1 MLTQI
6 LTFLIFFAV
15 VGCILYGRRLIRTEK
30 VDAVFGNPERA
41 LGGTHW
47 VIVGSSF
54 LLLIWLYYSW
64 DIAKGFYPKS
74 ANELCQVAKVN
85 DSLLG
90 LKYQFPIE
98 EREFKSTSQIKKE
111 NKNLRI
117 IQSEIQNSEE
127 LSSQQKTILTSYIRK
142 TNQLIPLLTNEDLLE
157 NETKQKIDDITGKI
171 NLLTENF
178 KKPDYPFET
187 EQELNK
193 RLEDVNKEGGWGI
206 TKVDAGSGS
215 IENTLEVPLVP
226 ATYRGLKFHTAA
238 QELNLISD
246 EFFKLRNH
254 NPQFKSK
261 IKELKDEIKSYR
273 KDLNDNEEV
282 ASTYAKNIIKIARRI
297 EFASIYPPNALD
309 KMQAAIIKFE
319 NAQIDAQGGLRLI
332 DIFLFPAGTIVAS
345 GPSCSEQGSGRWLPK
360 PSDTFNK
367 FILMSKPSVG
377 YKDIPLLWIQMVD
390 VSKMIGFIL
399 PDWIADILPGE
410 YPVHTK
416 DGIVKQNF
424 KGGVLKIV
432 TGDFNLLKVPVPYGH
447 IWDSFLRVFL
457 GLVFGILIGVP
468 LGLFMGLN
476 RFAKGFFDPLIELY
490 RPVPPLAWA
499 PLIISVLGIDN
510 TGKVFLLFMVSLSI
524 MIISARAGASGTQL
538 SKIHAAHSL
547 GASKKQILRH
557 VIFPNSLPEIL
568 TGIRVAVGMCWGT
581 LVAAEF
587 LAGTTGIGFVEN
599 VAKKYFQYEVI
610 WITIFIMGMLGL
622 LFDITLRKIID
633 KTIPWRGKG

>member
-6 LTFLIFFAV
+6 ITFLIFFAV

-111 NKNLRI
+111 NKNLKI
-117 IQSEIQNSEE
+117 IQNEIQNSEE
-127 LSSQQKTILTSYIRK
+127 LNNQHKTILITFIDKSNK
-142 TNQLIPLLTNEDLLE
+142 LIPLLTNEDLLE
-157 NETKQKIDDITGKI
+157 NETKQKISEITGKI

-178 KKPDYPFET
+178 QKTDYPFET
-187 EQELNK
+187 EQELND
-193 RLEDVNKEGGWGI
+193 RLKAVNEEGGWGI
-206 TKVDAGSGS
+206 TKVDAGTGS

-226 ATYRGLKFHTAA
+226 ATNRGLKFHTAA

-254 NPQFKSK
+254 NPQFKNQ
-261 IKELKDEIKSYR
+261 IKEIKDQIKAYR
-273 KDLNDNEEV
+273 NELSDNEEL
-282 ASTYAKNIIKIARRI
+282 ASSYAKNIIKIARRI
-297 EFASIYPPNALD
+297 EFASIYPPNALN
-309 KMQAAIIKFE
+309 KLKAAIIKFD
-319 NAQIDAQGGLRLI
+319 NAQKEAQGGLRFI

-360 PSDTFNK
+360 PSDTLNK

-377 YKDIPLLWIQMVD
+377 YKDIPLLWVQMVD

-410 YPVHTK
+410 YPVHTQ
-416 DGIVKQNF
+416 DGVVEQNF
-424 KGGVLKIV
+424 KGRVLKFV
-432 TGDFNLLKVPVPYGH
+432 SGDFNLIKIPVPYGH

-547 GASKKQILRH
+547 GASKKQILRY

-622 LFDITLRKIID
+622 LFDITLRKIIN

>member
-1 MLTQI
+1 MLTQFATI
-6 LTFLIFFAV
+6 LIFVAII
-15 VGCILYGRRLIRTEK
+15 GCILYGRRLIKTEK

-41 LGGTHW
+41 KGGTHW
-47 VIVGSSF
+47 IVVGSSAI
-54 LLLIWLYYSW
+54 LLVWLYYSW

-74 ANELCQVAKVN
+74 ANELCQVAKIN
-85 DSLLG
+85 ESLMG

-98 EREFKSTSQIKKE
+98 EREFKSTSIIKIE
-111 NKNLRI
+111 NKNLKNTAN
-117 IQSEIQNSEE
+117 EIQNSND
-127 LSSQQKTILTSYIRK
+127 LNNQQKKVLIGFIDK
-142 TNQLIPLLTNEDLLE
+142 TTQLIPLLTNNNLMEMD
-157 NETKQKIDDITGKI
+157 TKIKIKEMTEEIKI
-171 NLLTENF
+171 LSSNF
-178 KKPDYPFET
+178 KKKDYPFET
-187 EQELNK
+187 EEEKNE
-193 RLEDVNKEGGWGI
+193 RLKAVSEQGGWGI
-206 TKVDAGSGS
+206 TTVRTGTGS

-226 ATYRGLKFHTAA
+226 GTNRGLKFHAA
-238 QELNLISD
+238 AAELKVISD
-246 EFFKLRNH
+246 KFFKLRNH
-254 NPQFKSK
+254 NSNFKTS
-261 IKELKDEIKSYR
+261 IKELKNEIKAYRKSLDDSDEI
-273 KDLNDNEEV
+273 
-282 ASTYAKNIIKIARRI
+282 ASTYAKNIVKIARRI
-297 EFASIYPPNALD
+297 EFASIYPPTALNEMKD
-309 KMQAAIIKFE
+309 AIIEFDNLQKSE
-319 NAQIDAQGGLRLI
+319 QGGLRLI
-332 DIFLFPAGTIVAS
+332 DILLFPAGTIVAS

-377 YKDIPLLWIQMVD
+377 YKNIPLLWIEMVD
-390 VSKMIGFIL
+390 VSSMIGFIL
-399 PDWIADILPGE
+399 PDWIADVLPGE

-416 DGIVKQNF
+416 DGIVKENF
-424 KGGVLKIV
+424 KSKVLKLV
-432 TGDFNLLKVPVPYGH
+432 TGDFKLFKVPVPYGH

-457 GLVFGILIGVP
+457 GLVFGIIIGVP
-468 LGLFMGLN
+468 LG
-476 RFAKGFFDPLIELY
+476 
-490 RPVPPLAWA
+490 PVPPLAWA

-538 SKIHAAHSL
+538 SKINAAHSL

>member
-1 MLTQI
+1 MLTQFATI
-6 LTFLIFFAV
+6 LIFVAII
-15 VGCILYGRRLIRTEK
+15 GCILYGRRLIKTEK

-41 LGGTHW
+41 KGGTHW
-47 VIVGSSF
+47 IVVGSSAI
-54 LLLIWLYYSW
+54 LLVWLYYSW

-74 ANELCQVAKVN
+74 ANELCQVAKIN
-85 DSLLG
+85 ESLMG

-98 EREFKSTSQIKKE
+98 EREFKSTSIIKIE
-111 NKNLRI
+111 NKNLKNTAN
-117 IQSEIQNSEE
+117 EIQNSND
-127 LSSQQKTILTSYIRK
+127 LNDQQKKILIDFIDK
-142 TNQLIPLLTNEDLLE
+142 TTQLIPLLTNNNLMEMD
-157 NETKQKIDDITGKI
+157 TKIKIKEMTEEIKI
-171 NLLTENF
+171 LSSNF
-178 KKPDYPFET
+178 KKKDYPFET
-187 EQELNK
+187 EEEKNE
-193 RLEDVNKEGGWGI
+193 RLKAVSEQGGWGI
-206 TKVDAGSGS
+206 TTVRTGTGS

-226 ATYRGLKFHTAA
+226 GTNRGLKFHAA
-238 QELNLISD
+238 AAELKVISD
-246 EFFKLRNH
+246 KFFKLRNH
-254 NPQFKSK
+254 NSYFKTS
-261 IKELKDEIKSYR
+261 IKGLKNEIKAYRKSLDDSDEI
-273 KDLNDNEEV
+273 
-282 ASTYAKNIIKIARRI
+282 ASTYAKNIVKIARRI
-297 EFASIYPPNALD
+297 EFASIYPPTALNEMKD
-309 KMQAAIIKFE
+309 AIIEFDNLQKSE
-319 NAQIDAQGGLRLI
+319 QGGLRLI
-332 DIFLFPAGTIVAS
+332 DILLFPAGTIVAS

-377 YKDIPLLWIQMVD
+377 YKNIPLLWIEMVD
-390 VSKMIGFIL
+390 VSSMVGFIL
-399 PDWIADILPGE
+399 PDWIADVLPGE

-416 DGIVKQNF
+416 DGIVKENF
-424 KGGVLKIV
+424 KSKVLKLV
-432 TGDFNLLKVPVPYGH
+432 TGDFKLFKVPVPYGH

-457 GLVFGILIGVP
+457 GLVFGIIIGVP

>member
-6 LTFLIFFAV
+6 VTFLIFFAV
-15 VGCILYGRRLIRTEK
+15 IGCILYGRRLIKTEK

-41 LGGTHW
+41 RGGTHW
-47 VIVGSSF
+47 IIVGSSF
-54 LLLIWLYYSW
+54 LLLVWLYYSW

-98 EREFKSTSQIKKE
+98 EREFKSTAQIKKE
-111 NKNLRI
+111 NKNLKATLNEI
-117 IQSEIQNSEE
+117 KFSEDLN
-127 LSSQQKTILTSYIRK
+127 LQQKTELTEFINK
-142 TNQLIPLLTNEDLLE
+142 TIQLIPLLTNEDLIE
-157 NETKQKIDDITGKI
+157 NETKFKIDDITGKI

-178 KKPDYPFET
+178 RKPEYPFET
-187 EQELNK
+187 EQEANE
-193 RLEDVNKEGGWGI
+193 RLKAVSEQGDWGI
-206 TKVDAGSGS
+206 IKVQSGTGS
-215 IENTLEVPLVP
+215 IENTIEVPLVP
-226 ATYRGLKFHTAA
+226 ETKRGLKFDAA
-238 QELNLISD
+238 AKELQIISD

-254 NPQFKSK
+254 NPQFKDK
-261 IKELKDEIKSYR
+261 IKELKDEIKAYR
-273 KDLNDNEEV
+273 RNLDDTQEV
-282 ASTYAKNIIKIARRI
+282 ASTYAKDIVKIARRI
-297 EFASIYPPNALD
+297 EFASIYPPNALNE
-309 KMQAAIIKFE
+309 MQNAIINFDV
-319 NAQIDAQGGLRLI
+319 AQKEAQGGLRFV

-360 PSDTFNK
+360 PSDTFDK
-367 FILMSKPSVG
+367 FMLMLKPSVG
-377 YKDIPLLWIQMVD
+377 YKEIPLLWIELVD

-410 YPVHTK
+410 YPVHTQ

-424 KGGVLKIV
+424 KGQVLKLV
-432 TGDFNLLKVPVPYGH
+432 TGDFKLFKVPVPYGH

-547 GASKKQILRH
+547 GASKKQILRY

-622 LFDITLRKIID
+622 LFDVTLRKIID

>member
-1 MLTQI
+1 MFTQI
-6 LTFLIFFAV
+6 VTFLIFFAV

-41 LGGTHW
+41 RGGTHW

-54 LLLIWLYYSW
+54 LLLVWLYYSW

-111 NKNLRI
+111 NKNLQQI
-117 IQSEIQNSEE
+117 LEEIQNSDE
-127 LSSQQKTILTSYIRK
+127 LNSQQKTILAEFVNK
-142 TNQLIPLLTNEDLLE
+142 TRQLIPLLTNEELLE
-157 NETKQKIDDITGKI
+157 IETKQKISDITGKI
-171 NLLTENF
+171 NLLIENF

-187 EQELNK
+187 EQEYSERQK
-193 RLEDVNKEGGWGI
+193 AVGEEGGWGI
-206 TKVDAGSGS
+206 VKVSTGTGS
-215 IENTLEVPLVP
+215 IENTIEVPLIP
-226 ATYRGLKFHTAA
+226 ATDRGLKFHTAA

-254 NPQFKSK
+254 NPEFKNH

-273 KDLNDNEEV
+273 KDLDSEDLSSN
-282 ASTYAKNIIKIARRI
+282 YAKNIVKIARRI
-297 EFASIYPPNALD
+297 EFASIYPPKALN
-309 KMQAAIIKFE
+309 KMQNAIIKFDV
-319 NAQIDAQGGLRLI
+319 AQKEAQGGLRFI
-332 DIFLFPAGTIVAS
+332 DIFLFPAGTIIAS

-360 PSDTFNK
+360 PSDTFKK
-367 FILMSKPSVG
+367 FVLMLKPSVG
-377 YKDIPLLWIQMVD
+377 YKDIPLLWIDMVD
-390 VSKMIGFIL
+390 VSKIIGFLL
-399 PDWIADILPGE
+399 PDWIADIIPGD

-416 DGIVKQNF
+416 EGIVKQNF
-424 KGGVLKIV
+424 KGYVLKVV
-432 TGDFNLLKVPVPYGH
+432 TGDFELFKVPVPYGH

-547 GASKKQILRH
+547 GASKKQILRY

-622 LFDITLRKIID
+622 MFDITLRKIID

>member
-111 NKNLRI
+111 NKNLKL
-117 IQSEIQNSEE
+117 IQNEIQNSEE
-127 LSSQQKTILTSYIRK
+127 LNSQQKTILISYISK
-142 TNQLIPLLTNEDLLE
+142 TNELIPLLTNEDLLE
-157 NETKQKIDDITGKI
+157 NETQQKINDITGKI

-178 KKPDYPFET
+178 QKPDYPFET
-187 EQELNK
+187 EKELNE
-193 RLEDVNKEGGWGI
+193 RLKAVEEEGGWGI

-238 QELNLISD
+238 QELNLISE

-261 IKELKDEIKSYR
+261 IKELKEEIKIYR
-273 KDLNDNEEV
+273 KDLSDSDEV
-282 ASTYAKNIIKIARRI
+282 ASTYAKNIVKIARRI

-309 KMQAAIIKFE
+309 KMQAAIVKFD
-319 NAQIDAQGGLRLI
+319 NAQKEEQGGLRLI

-410 YPVHTK
+410 YPVHSK
-416 DGIVKQNF
+416 DGVVKQNF

-432 TGDFNLLKVPVPYGH
+432 TGDFNLFKVPVPYGH

-547 GASKKQILRH
+547 GASKRQILRH